1 MAKLITEGE
10 LARIISEEMEII
22 SEAGI
27 YYGAIHAESARLLRE
42 GRSVQLVNEGIVGML
57 ASIIGHAP
65 SGVVDMFKAKLIR
78 RAQEGLGFNPESFLG
93 RVVANV
99 IEAIKLSQLPDY
111 FGPKKCDMLADMVL
125 DGIAETLV
133 EVPGD
138 RIALSFGF
146 NPQGVMWPTFRESIT
161 NSLLDEDGIGG
172 RLKETIKG
180 YVCNVSF
187 SDIMSGMKSGTEK
200 VKRSVGGVLGGG
212 GAAASS
218 VPAYGKP
225 S

>member
-1 MAKLITEGE
+1 MARLITEGE
-10 LARIISEEMEII
+10 LTKIIAEEVEII
-22 SEAGI
+22 REAGV
-27 YYGAIHAESARLLRE
+27 YYGAIHAESVRLLSE

-78 RAQEGLGFNPESFLG
+78 RAQEGLGFNPESLLG

-111 FGPKKCDMLADMVL
+111 FGPNKCDMLADMVL

-161 NSLLDEDGIGG
+161 NSLLDENGIGG

-200 VKRSVGGVLGGG
+200 VTGGVGRMVGGGE
-212 GAAASS
+212 AAAAA
-218 VPAYGKP
+218 VPAYGR
-225 S
+225 SS